1 MNVAP
6 ARNCVSTSH
15 FAAATCHY
23 CTITVCTTIVAS
35 RTSLA
40 SLTITL
46 EIVLDFCTKKKKK
59 KKEKRH
65 ARVSIVY
72 YGELI
77 EKSIACGW
85 ISRARCAKELFLFDN
100 FLFSRSIRDLARSV
114 SFPFSFPV
122 RAFNLWILCAHQH
135 YTFESYY
142 TRWLL
147 TGLCLFSV

>member
-46 EIVLDFCTKKKKK
+46 EIVLDFCTKKKE
-59 KKEKRH
+59 EKGEETR
-65 ARVSIVY
+65 ARFHRLLR
-72 YGELI
+72 ELI